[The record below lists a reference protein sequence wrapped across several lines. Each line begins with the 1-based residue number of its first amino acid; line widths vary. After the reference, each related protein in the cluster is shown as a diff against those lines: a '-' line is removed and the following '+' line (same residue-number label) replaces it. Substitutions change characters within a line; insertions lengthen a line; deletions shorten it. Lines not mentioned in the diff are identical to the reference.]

1 MVIPSINAMHLH
13 VMHLQD
19 ASSMFL
25 AQKGSNFT
33 LCEIWDSPAHGL
45 RHAMMQ
51 AVCSLSFQ
59 TDWHTACNMAM
70 SQAVC
75 TAHFGQMGTRL
86 VAWHVPSR
94 VFLPFM
100 VDWDTACIRA
110 CAKPCAIFRMPKT
123 CILKCNTC
131 TKYPQP

>member
-1 MVIPSINAMHLH
+1 MINPSINVMNLH

-33 LCEIWDSPAHGL
+33 LCEIWDSPAYGL

-51 AVCSLSFQ
+51 VVCSLSFQ
-59 TDWHTACNMAM
+59 ADWHTACNMA
-70 SQAVC
+70 
-75 TAHFGQMGTRL
+75 
-86 VAWHVPSR
+86 
-94 VFLPFM
+94 
-100 VDWDTACIRA
+100 
-110 CAKPCAIFRMPKT
+110 CAKPCALHSLDRSAHGLQHGMCQAVCSLPFKADWHPACIRPCAKPCVIFQMPKT

-131 TKYPQP
+131 TKHPQP